1 MNLNLKLKNNNDN
14 LISLKNEFDDKLLK
28 NSQNSIQL
36 IKNEIKD
43 LNEILIK
50 KEKKDDKPKEIK
62 TEKIENTINDF
73 ENFEIIEKNE
83 IPKKQKSQNIN
94 IKEKNNNSIN
104 NEIKIENKKIEIIKK
119 KKNEIANCLKENN
132 LDAKLYEPEDDQTKF
147 SFFIMLTGESEVGKT
162 WIYNKFFSIPY
173 AQSLSLG
180 IENEEIFFKI
190 ENILMSLN
198 IMVSPGNK
206 IFNQLCLNSNKDLI
220 IFVYSIDNRNS
231 FENLKERIKE
241 IKLKN
246 KKDIYYMLVGNKL
259 DLESK
264 RVVKKEEG
272 EKLAKNENFDGFL
285 EASAKNGNFIDD
297 IFFEACRI
305 LYENKVI
312 DN

>member
-1 MNLNLKLKNNNDN
+1 
-14 LISLKNEFDDKLLK
+14 
-28 NSQNSIQL
+28 
-36 IKNEIKD
+36 
-43 LNEILIK
+43 
-50 KEKKDDKPKEIK
+50 
-62 TEKIENTINDF
+62 
-73 ENFEIIEKNE
+73 
-83 IPKKQKSQNIN
+83 
-94 IKEKNNNSIN
+94 
-104 NEIKIENKKIEIIKK
+104 
-119 KKNEIANCLKENN
+119 
-132 LDAKLYEPEDDQTKF
+132 
-147 SFFIMLTGESEVGKT
+147 MLTGESEVGKT

-246 KKDIYYMLVGNKL
+246 KKDIYYMLVGNKI

-272 EKLAKNENFDGFL
+272 EKLAKNENLDGFL